1 MSNPINI
8 FGLGSLANPK
18 YATQNATVIET
29 SMLANDESTPSSLID
44 APPPLSSQ
52 ELLMQKLK
60 EVEDRVHCGIFKPND
75 ESHDEQRLQPQP
87 SMQSQPQSEPIAS
100 DFDTYSQ
107 QPESQSQSQPQQEL
121 HTSNSRI
128 STEGLRFTEEERK
141 RDRLTSALS
150 ALSIDSNG
158 FLDEDRERDKKL
170 TMIEEIQ
177 DLYDLFRE
185 DGEDVA
191 RITIPTVDD
200 SLELIAGTLKILKR
214 HNDRRRFGTIADE
227 CIMLAATSLETLC
240 DGNRSVLGF
249 NPDLRGW
256 SKHVRAKLRR
266 MRHDTSQI
274 ASSIFNDYNIGPGTR
289 LFIELIPNLIMYA
302 RDHSTN
308 GAPAAQET
316 HTQADFDNAMQN
328 LRNK

>member
-1 MSNPINI
+1 MSNPTDI
-8 FGLGSLANPK
+8 FGVGSLANPK
-18 YATQNATVIET
+18 YASQNATLIEA
-29 SMLANDESTPSSLID
+29 SMLATNEE
-44 APPPLSSQ
+44 PPADDIPKLSSQ
-52 ELLMQKLK
+52 ELLMKRLK
-60 EVEDRVHCGIFKPND
+60 EVEARVNCGIFKPGD
-75 ESHDEQRLQPQP
+75 DVSDAPPPPQ
-87 SMQSQPQSEPIAS
+87 QADTFAS
-100 DFDTYSQ
+100 DFGAPS
-107 QPESQSQSQPQQEL
+107 QPEPEQPSSQK
-121 HTSNSRI
+121 I

-158 FLDEDRERDKKL
+158 FLDEDRERDRKL

-177 DLYDLFRE
+177 DLYDLFQE
-185 DGEDVA
+185 DGEDVS
-191 RITIPTVDD
+191 RITIPSVDD
-200 SLELIAGTLKILKR
+200 SLELIGGTLKILKR

-240 DGNRSVLGF
+240 DGSRSVLGF
-249 NPDLRGW
+249 TPDLRGW

-274 ASSIFNDYNIGPGTR
+274 ASSIFNDYNIGPGMR

-302 RDHSTN
+302 RDHSTSG

-328 LRNK
+328 LRSK